1 MMDVMYPCCCGLDV
15 HKKTVV
21 ACLRIHRSGQ
31 RAKTTVRTFSTMTP
45 DLLALCDWLE
55 LEGCS
60 HVAMESTGVYWK
72 PIYNLMEG
80 MFELLLVNAQHLKA
94 VPGRKTDVKD
104 AEWLAELL
112 QHGLLKGSFVP
123 PPQQRALRELTRY
136 RTTLVQERVR
146 VVNRLQKVLED
157 ANIKLASVAT
167 DIMGKSGRDML
178 DALVHGQSDPAL
190 LADLARGRMREKLPQ
205 LEKALTGI
213 VKDHHRFLLAEQL
226 AHIDYLDASILRIST
241 QIREALVPFEQKL
254 AALDSIP
261 GLSLR
266 TAEIL
271 LAEIGTDLRR
281 FSSAKP
287 LASWAGM
294 CPGHNESAGK
304 RRSGRT
310 RKGSRWL
317 RTALL
322 EAAHGAAHTKD
333 TYLSAQY
340 RRLCARRGKKRAL
353 VAVGHSILV
362 IAYHVLTR
370 NTIYQDLGANYF
382 DERDHRAVERRL
394 VKRLEK
400 LGYDVT
406 VTPKDKAA

>member
-1 MMDVMYPCCCGLDV
+1 MDVMYPCCCGLDV

-178 DALVHGQSDPAL
+178 DALVHGQSDSAL

-205 LEKALTGI
+205 LEMALSGI

-226 AHIDYLDASILRIST
+226 GHIDYLDASIERISA
-241 QIREALVPFEQKL
+241 QIREALAPFDQEL
-254 AALDSIP
+254 TALDSIP
-261 GLSLR
+261 GISLR

-271 LAEIGTDLRR
+271 LAEIGTDLTR
-281 FSSAKP
+281 FSSAGH

-310 RKGSRWL
+310 RKANRWL
-317 RTALL
+317 RTALV
-322 EAAHGAAHTKD
+322 EAAHGASHTKD

-362 IAYHVLTR
+362 IAYHLLTR
-370 NTIYQDLGANYF
+370 KTMYQDLGANYF
-382 DERDHRAVERRL
+382 DERDHRSVERRL